1 MIGSPRI
8 RSLLVCGAALAL
20 SAGWNGIARP
30 DLAAQSST
38 ADYSLD
44 PALVTAFK
52 WRSVGP
58 DRGGR
63 SIAVSGVKGR
73 PREAYFGAVGGGLW
87 KTTDGG
93 AKWAPVTDGQLTS
106 SSVGAVAVSESNPD
120 IVYIGMGEACI
131 RGNIMAGDGVY
142 KSTDA
147 GKTWTNVGLKD
158 TDAISKIR
166 IHPTNPDIVFVADF
180 GRYGKDS
187 DERGVFKTTDGGKT
201 WKKVLFRNGKTGA
214 IDVAIDRKN
223 PSVMYA
229 ALWEAFR
236 IEYQMSSGG
245 PGSGLFKST
254 DGGETWKEI
263 TRNPGLPAGVIG
275 KIGIALTAADSNRVY
290 ALVENESGGLLVS
303 DDAGATWKMM
313 NTGRNI
319 RQRAF
324 YYTHVFADHQNK
336 DIVYAL
342 NTSAFRSVDGGKTFQ
357 NMGQG
362 THGDH
367 HDIWIDPDD
376 PQHLVLGNDGGGTVT
391 FNVAAGQQRTWSGQE
406 FPTEQFYHVITTKHV
421 PYHLCGA
428 QQDNST
434 MCVPSTNGMAGR
446 GGQRRV
452 DPFYEVGGNEDG
464 YIAPDPKDT
473 DVFFSGANNGSFITR
488 MNRRTG
494 ELREVNPYPRFFSGE
509 NSASVVER
517 WQWTFPIIFSPVDP
531 NILYTSSQH
540 VWKTTNQGQTWEKI
554 SDDLTRHD
562 PKTMQD
568 SGGPITHDMNSP
580 EIYATVFALAPG
592 KTDVNIIW
600 AGSDDGLVHMTRD
613 GGRNWTNI
621 TPKDMPDF
629 GRVSQIDASSS
640 DPGTAYIAVKKPLLE
655 DFSPYLFRTHDF
667 GRTWTKI
674 VTGIPAN
681 DYTHVVREDPVRKGL
696 LYAGTQHGF
705 YVSLDDGD
713 HWQPLKNGLP
723 DTPVHDIWMEA
734 SDVAIATHGRG
745 FYILDDIAPLRQ
757 YGTPIA
763 SATTAYLF
771 KPADATR
778 SAYPAKIT
786 YWLKTPPQKM
796 TLDILDAGGQVV
808 RTFNGAPPNEGRGRS
823 GGPGGPGG
831 AGRSGA
837 TMPGATVP
845 GAAAPGAAVQGA
857 GTAGAGAQGAPA
869 DAEQP
874 QSDDEEGGG
883 RGRIPTAPMAIGVQH
898 FTWDLQY
905 APVTPFQ
912 GMVLWGATTNG
923 PLALP
928 GTYQARLTVDGQVFT
943 QPITVKKHPLY
954 TISDADMKAQFDLA
968 SRIRDKVNEAND
980 AIIQIRRI
988 KTQLKDRTDKNNSA
1002 DAKAIAE
1009 QFTKE
1014 LSAVEEDVYQV
1025 RNQSNQDP
1033 LNFPIKTN
1041 NRLASL
1047 LRVVNTGEGRPI
1059 GNAEPI
1065 FEDLQKELKAETDR
1079 LQRAISTYL
1088 PRFNT
1093 LAQRIGME
1101 PISEK

>member
-1 MIGSPRI
+1 MVGFSRL
-8 RSLLVCGAALAL
+8 RSLLACAALLAL
-20 SAGWNGIARP
+20 STGWNISARP
-30 DLAAQSST
+30 ELSAQSAT
-38 ADYSLD
+38 DGTLD
-44 PALVTAFK
+44 PALASAFK
-52 WRSVGP
+52 WRSIGP

-73 PREAYFGAVGGGLW
+73 AKEAYFGAVGGGLW

-93 AKWAPVTDGQLTS
+93 AKWAPITDGLITS
-106 SSVGAVAVSESNPD
+106 SSVGAVAVSESSPD

-147 GKTWTNVGLKD
+147 GKTWTNVGFHD
-158 TDAISKIR
+158 SDAIAKIR

-180 GRYGKDS
+180 GRYGKDN
-187 DERGVFKTTDGGKT
+187 DERGVFKTVDGGKT
-201 WKKVLFRNGKTGA
+201 WKKVLFRNAKTGA

-223 PSVMYA
+223 PSVIYA
-229 ALWEAFR
+229 AMWEAYR
-236 IEYQMSSGG
+236 VEYQMSSGG
-245 PGSGLFKST
+245 PGSGFFKST
-254 DGGETWKEI
+254 DGGETWQDI
-263 TRNPGLPAGVIG
+263 TRNPGMPAGMIG
-275 KIGIALTAADSNRVY
+275 KIGIALTAADENRIY
-290 ALVENESGGLLVS
+290 ALVENENGGLLVS
-303 DDAGATWKMM
+303 DDAGASWKMV

-342 NTSAFRSVDGGKTFQ
+342 NTSAFRSTDGGKTFA
-357 NMGQG
+357 NIGQG
-362 THGDH
+362 THGDN

-376 PQHLVLGNDGGGTVT
+376 PAHVVLGNDGGGAVT
-391 FNVAAGQQRTWSGQE
+391 FNVGAGRQRTWSGQE
-406 FPTEQFYHVITTKHV
+406 FPTEQFYHVITTRHV
-421 PYHLCGA
+421 PYHVCGA

-434 MCVPSTNGMAGR
+434 LCVPSTNGITGR
-446 GGQRRV
+446 GGQRQV
-452 DPFYEVGGNEDG
+452 EPFYPVGGNEDG

-473 DVFFSGANNGSFITR
+473 DVFFSGSNNGSFITR
-488 MNRRTG
+488 LNRRTG

-517 WQWTFPIIFSPVDP
+517 WQWTFPIVFSPVDP
-531 NILYTSSQH
+531 NLLYTSSQH

-554 SDDLTRHD
+554 SGDLTRHD

-592 KTDVNIIW
+592 KTEVNLLW
-600 AGSDDGLVHMTRD
+600 AGSDDGLVHLTRD
-613 GGRNWTNI
+613 GGRSWTNI
-621 TPKDMPDF
+621 TPKDMPDL
-629 GRVSQIDASSS
+629 GRVSQIDASAL
-640 DPGTAYIAVKKPLLE
+640 DAGTAYIAVKKPLLE

-674 VTGIPAN
+674 VAGIPAS
-681 DYTHVVREDPVRKGL
+681 DYTHVVREDPARRGL

-705 YVSLDDGD
+705 YVSFDDGD
-713 HWQPLKNGLP
+713 RWQPLKNGLP
-723 DTPVHDIWMEA
+723 DTPVHDVWVEA
-734 SDVAIATHGRG
+734 GDVAIATHGRG
-745 FYILDDIAPLRQ
+745 FYILDDVAPLRQ
-757 YGTPIA
+757 YGAPVT

-771 KPADATR
+771 KPSDATR

-786 YWLKTPPQKM
+786 YWLKKPAQTL
-796 TLDILDAGGQVV
+796 TLDILDGGGQVI
-808 RTFNGAPPNEGRGRS
+808 RTFQGAAPADGRGRA
-823 GGPGGPGG
+823 GG
-831 AGRSGA
+831 AGRSGGSGDA
-837 TMPGATVP
+837 
-845 GAAAPGAAVQGA
+845 GAAAAAPNA
-857 GTAGAGAQGAPA
+857 DPPA
-869 DAEQP
+869 DE
-874 QSDDEEGGG
+874 DEGGG
-883 RGRIPTAPMAIGVQH
+883 RGRGGPPTVPMAAGVH
-898 FTWDLQY
+898 RFTWDLQH
-905 APVTPFQ
+905 APVTPFP

-928 GTYQARLTVDGQVFT
+928 GPYQARLTVDGQTFT
-943 QPITVKKHPLY
+943 QPMTVKRHPLY
-954 TISDADMKAQFDLA
+954 TITDADMKAQFDLA
-968 SRIRDKVNEAND
+968 SRIRDKVNEANN

-988 KTQLKDRTDKNNSA
+988 KKDLKDRTDKTNSA

-1009 QFTKE
+1009 QFTRE
-1014 LSAVEEDVYQV
+1014 LTAVEEDVYQV

-1047 LRVVNTGEGRPI
+1047 LRVVGTGEGRPI

-1079 LQRAISTYL
+1079 LQKALGTYL
-1088 PRFNT
+1088 PRFNQ
-1093 LAQRIGME
+1093 LANRLGIE